1 MNSFSLA
8 YAEFREAVPPLKE
21 REGVGTCLGSTGQK
35 AVLSEMGLGIEYFY
49 MAQVLCPIP
58 GSVQG
63 HIRWGYRQP
72 GLMEGVH
79 AHDKGAGTSWS

>member
-1 MNSFSLA
+1 
-8 YAEFREAVPPLKE
+8 
-21 REGVGTCLGSTGQK
+21 
-35 AVLSEMGLGIEYFY
+35 MGLGIEYFY